1 MKRYFVLLI
10 LSLLLLGISLYP
22 LFQIIREF
30 KIDADISSRYAIEH
44 ADIDEQGFR
53 QIIDKNEIT
62 IDGVEIK
69 IVEEF
74 TGKKAPLTTFDKDE
88 NVPPGDIV
96 NIHLLV
102 NDELVSEPS
111 EIWLSNRD
119 RGSRYF
125 SWIDILTV
133 KDYATGETFIKIV
146 QRLSDDLEMDE
157 REWKIISINAEG
169 EVTEEKIS
177 YSRKN
182 NNPLAV
188 KLINFSNTSLMSLGY
203 YSDITQGYPSL
214 IFPIVFPYITS
225 IIGAIGAIFSIKKYA
240 VRVPNN
246 QMSD

>member
-1 MKRYFVLLI
+1 M
-10 LSLLLLGISLYP
+10 S
-22 LFQIIREF
+22 
-30 KIDADISSRYAIEH
+30 
-44 ADIDEQGFR
+44 
-53 QIIDKNEIT
+53 
-62 IDGVEIK
+62 
-69 IVEEF
+69 
-74 TGKKAPLTTFDKDE
+74 
-88 NVPPGDIV
+88 PPGDIV

-125 SWIDILTV
+125 SWIDILTM

-225 IIGAIGAIFSIKKYA
+225 IIGAIGTIFSIKKYA